1 MSTVDKK
8 TLAGLLLGIGA
19 LAFAAKK
26 GNQGSRGFFPAPT
39 GKAPKGQGDT
49 FTEEQDDIFFS
60 FKQNA
65 PKQPTTRSQFF
76 TAELAQKDRIVALQ
90 RQKSAK
96 QQSLRQL
103 QRSLAQDT
111 FGDAT
116 AIAQMQNQMNIIQA
130 QITDLQKDISELNF
144 DLDSFEGSEDPYEI
158 AEANAIPNKIRDI
171 ESQIAAAQTRLSNVV
186 RVLPQAQKTRMQAQ
200 VTSISTQVA
209 DLQAQITEAN
219 NKLTELKAQTAAAS
233 AKFGT
238 PYTFQEYFDEFSER
252 GYTPEAAA
260 RYESDAAENAWK
272 DWEKQ
277 MERYRGWGEVA
288 PKFTS
293 DGEDTS
299 GAMSGTGFK
308 DGTKLPDLQGK
319 FSGTSSSSN
328 PFAPTFKLPNI
339 T

>member
-1 MSTVDKK
+1 MSSIDKK

-19 LAFAAKK
+19 LAFAAKR

-65 PKQPTTRSQFF
+65 PVKSISTKFGPDLDARRQKRQQISQM
-76 TAELAQKDRIVALQ
+76 QS
-90 RQKSAK
+90 QKSAK

-103 QRSLAQDT
+103 QASISSSK

-116 AIAQMQNQMNIIQA
+116 AVTQMQNEVNSIQA
-130 QITDLQKDISELNF
+130 QIDNAKNLVSTMNF
-144 DLDSFEGSEDPYEI
+144 NLSMDSDDPAEI
-158 AEANAIPNKIRDI
+158 AQWQASKEAAEQQLEDA
-171 ESQIAAAQTRLSNVV
+171 EQRLLAVV
-186 RVLPQAQKTRMQAQ
+186 NVLPQAQKTRMQG
-200 VTSISTQVA
+200 QVA
-209 DLQAQITEAN
+209 SVSGQITNLQDQITTA
-219 NKLTELKAQTAAAS
+219 KAQLVSLQNKIREDSKSGDA
-233 AKFGT
+233 
-238 PYTFQEYFDEFSER
+238 YTFQEYFTEFSER
-252 GYTPEAAA
+252 GYTDEARA
-260 RYESDAAENAWK
+260 RYESPEANKAWE

-277 MERYRGWGEVA
+277 MEQYRGWGEVA
-288 PKFTS
+288 PKFTA

-299 GAMSGTGFK
+299 GATMSGTGFK
-308 DGTKLPDLQGK
+308 SSTKLPDLQGK